1 MPAGHIFV
9 SNTGGNIKHD
19 NGTLTLTHTEQ
30 KLQLDNIVVSS
41 ELTNL
46 NVVAISQ
53 SAKFLLTS
61 SVPYIEPDCSSVS
74 VENQWMDF
82 NTKSGNIFLLK
93 FTCQMA
99 FDEGCLASATVTDKN
114 KFESGH
120 ISIRSH
126 ISNFLQKKKIKK
138 MKNYHQPNQVYPQ
151 ATRTNSQILVYH
163 CFTLKSKRNI
173 FSNWVGFECSRIAPR
188 HTTQEIE
195 TNGRSAFEAKS

>member
-1 MPAGHIFV
+1 MGVLQTNEKRQAIGLENLLVSVLIHTWRFFFRWNTIDLALTFRSLMSTLLPHSTIGIFSHTRTKSRCQLGIFV

-19 NGTLTLTHTEQ
+19 NGTLT
-30 KLQLDNIVVSS
+30 
-41 ELTNL
+41 L

-82 NTKSGNIFLLK
+82 NTKGGNIFLLK

-126 ISNFLQKKKIKK
+126 ISNFRL
-138 MKNYHQPNQVYPQ
+138 
-151 ATRTNSQILVYH
+151 
-163 CFTLKSKRNI
+163 
-173 FSNWVGFECSRIAPR
+173 
-188 HTTQEIE
+188 
-195 TNGRSAFEAKS
+195 GR